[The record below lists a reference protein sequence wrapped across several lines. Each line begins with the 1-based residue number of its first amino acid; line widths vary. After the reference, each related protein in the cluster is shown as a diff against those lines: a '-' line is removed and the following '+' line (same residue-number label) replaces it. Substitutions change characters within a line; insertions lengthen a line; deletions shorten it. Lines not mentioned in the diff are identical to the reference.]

1 MTAVNRW
8 VAAHIVHESA
18 TQNEDGERIG
28 LINRVFVGARG
39 DRDQPVDGRDGRR
52 WVIRESAWLRSF
64 STGSWGDAWTE
75 ITYAQDP

>member
-28 LINRVFVGARG
+28 LINRVFVGARD
-39 DRDQPVDGRDGRR
+39 DRDQLLRLITTRR
-52 WVIRESAWLRSF
+52 S
-64 STGSWGDAWTE
+64 D
-75 ITYAQDP
+75 